1 MPIYEIEAPDG
12 RILEIEGEQPPS
24 EAELN
29 EIFASV
35 QGNGSEEQPLK
46 AGIRKFDWANAQ
58 DLIKQNPQEAT
69 RLMLEDANRRDPML
83 QTLRGGVQGLSKLGT
98 GLGKT
103 FANDILRPAV
113 GKEPLTQEQ
122 LDQAYGWIDDE
133 SQGMGK
139 LSALAPDLG
148 LAFMLPEANLI
159 KGAGFLPKLGNS
171 ALTNTYQGGALG
183 LYEGLKTGN
192 PLQGLGYGTGT
203 GLAVG
208 VGQPLATKIAP
219 ITMSAISGLKP
230 DTLRQAVKAKSK
242 ALDMS
247 FDDAQRLSY
256 DTTTRFRNAFEKYK
270 KDLGQKVNQAV
281 LKLQDVA
288 DEIPIES
295 LKNDVSSVYD
305 AGQMGRVNPYRSVDK
320 LEGNSEQLVN
330 SMIDEI
336 PANATNTL
344 TPYELVGLRRQVGD
358 LINWDNIAERNKNK
372 MLSKIYNKF
381 NERINNILPEVAKA
395 NKKFSEAQNLL
406 DEKSRLRTILNPNVD
421 IETAITKLENVKPT
435 NENIYNLEQRLISQ
449 GNKPFLNDIADAVAA
464 KDLER
469 SIVNGRNFGGF
480 ADLAKNILVKP
491 TLYAARELNKK
502 GIPQRVNKKL
512 ENTIPVINLYNL
524 LRGTQTGLQ
533 GIKELIDRD

>member
-1 MPIYEIEAPDG
+1 MAKVKITLNDGSTKIVQLDDNFTDADIEEVTNSLNSSLDLQG
-12 RILEIEGEQPPS
+12 QGIE
-24 EAELN
+24 
-29 EIFASV
+29 
-35 QGNGSEEQPLK
+35 
-46 AGIRKFDWANAQ
+46 KFDWANAQ

-103 FANDILRPAV
+103 FANDVLRPAV

-133 SQGMGK
+133 PQGMGK

-183 LYEGLKTGN
+183 LYEGAKQGEPLK
-192 PLQGLGYGTGT
+192 GLGIGAGT

-208 VGQPLATKIAP
+208 VGQPLAAKIAP

-242 ALDMS
+242 ALDMN

-288 DEIPIES
+288 DEIPIEA

-330 SMIDEI
+330 SMLDEI
-336 PANATNTL
+336 PANATNTI
-344 TPYELVGLRRQVGD
+344 TPYEMVGLRRQVGD
-358 LINWDNIAERNKNK
+358 LINWDNKEARNKNT
-372 MLSKIYNKF
+372 MLSEIYNKF
-381 NERINNILPEVAKA
+381 NNRINKISPEVARA

-406 DEKSRLRTILNPNVD
+406 DEKSRLRTILNPKAD
-421 IETAITKLENVKPT
+421 IENAVTKIENIKPT
-435 NENIYNLEQRLISQ
+435 NDNIYKLEQRLVSK

-469 SIVNGRNFGGF
+469 SIVTGRNFGGVT
-480 ADLAKNILVKP
+480 DWAKNVLVKP
-491 TLYAARELNKK
+491 TLYAARELNKT
-502 GIPQRVNKKL
+502 GIPQRVNKTLK
-512 ENTIPVINLYNL
+512 NVTPAKGLYNFL
-524 LRGTQTGLQ
+524 KGVQS
-533 GIKELIDRD
+533 INELIDRD